1 MSGFTTEKTRQFP
14 GNPQISTCRKLLGGV
29 TVARPM
35 QRDRLSDTGFAFADF
50 STCSCDC
57 AHRRAEPPFGART
70 APVITGEVPVDDVF
84 GLCVALPYDVFWGV
98 DASGDGDFG
107 SGVWSGHG
115 EYDLLLKWRRR

>member
-35 QRDRLSDTGFAFADF
+35 QRDRLNDTGFAFADF
-50 STCSCDC
+50 STCWCDC
-57 AHRRAEPPFGART
+57 AHRRAEPPFGAGT
-70 APVITGEVPVDDVF
+70 APVITGKVPVDDVL

-98 DASGDGDFG
+98 DGSGDGDFG

-115 EYDLLLKWRRR
+115 DYNLL